1 MNLSISGIPI
11 PIIEVTAFKN
21 LGKLLQKREGIVITS
36 RVHPGETNS
45 SFVFEGMLDFI
56 TKLYD

>member
-11 PIIEVTAFKN
+11 PIIKVTAFKN

-36 RVHPGETNS
+36 RFHPGETNS